1 MIIAGT
7 IPIEGL
13 ELIKGKPILKGNKII
28 INNKEF
34 PISMGTCAL
43 IGAVLKT
50 LEYFDENNIHVI
62 TAGDIGKGDGSLK
75 IYDALKEVDDDL
87 LIIHYIKPKISYIK
101 EIDFSPKI
109 IADAGGM
116 YAAKAANIGDKFH
129 LFLPDVGELAF
140 LADEKASHPAYVR
153 GFISEVDNKEVP
165 ELIRRAYGKSKMP
178 KYMVVKG
185 EKDYIVEDGN
195 IAEIIDSPKIE
206 AMECIGGTGDTLTGI
221 ISSLINCGYKTK
233 DACVLGCKINRILG
247 EISNVKP
254 NTQINELIYNIPKVL
269 KFILNKEL
277 F

>member
-7 IPIEGL
+7 MPIKGL
-13 ELIKGKPILKGNKII
+13 ELIRGKPTLKGNKII

-34 PISMGTCAL
+34 PISMGTGAL

-50 LEYFDENNIHVI
+50 LEYFGEDKLYVI
-62 TAGDIGKGDGSLK
+62 TAGDIGEGDGSLK
-75 IYDALKEVDDDL
+75 IYDALKDVDDDL
-87 LIIHYIKPKISYIK
+87 LIIHYIKPKISKIK

-116 YAAKAANIGDKFH
+116 YVAKAANIGDKFY

-153 GFISEVDNKEVP
+153 GFISEVDDKEVP
-165 ELIRRAYGKSKMP
+165 ELIKRAYEKSKMP

-185 EKDYIVEDGN
+185 EKDYVVEDGD
-195 IAEIIDSPKIE
+195 IVETIDAPKIE

-221 ISSLINCGYKTK
+221 ISSLIYCGYKTK
-233 DACVLGCKINRILG
+233 DACVLGCKINRMLG
-247 EISNVKP
+247 EVANAKP
-254 NTQINELIYNIPKVL
+254 NTQVDELIHNIPKVL
-269 KFILNKEL
+269 KHLNL
-277 F
+277 

>member
-7 IPIEGL
+7 VP
-13 ELIKGKPILKGNKII
+13 IKGLYLIVGRATLKGNKII

-34 PISMGTCAL
+34 PVSMGTGAL

-50 LEYFDENNIHVI
+50 LEYFGEDKPEVI
-62 TAGDIGKGDGSLK
+62 TAGDIGEGDGSLK
-75 IYDALKEVDDDL
+75 IYDALKEINDDL
-87 LIIHYIKPKISYIK
+87 LIIHYIKPKISKIK

-116 YAAKAANIGDKFH
+116 YAGKAANIGDKFH

-153 GFISEVDNKEVP
+153 GFISEIDDKEVP
-165 ELIRRAYGKSKMP
+165 ELIKRSYEKSKMP

-185 EKDYIVEDGN
+185 EKDYVVEDEN
-195 IAEIIDSPKIE
+195 IVGTIDAPKIE

-221 ISSLINCGYKTK
+221 ISSLINVGFKTK
-233 DACVLGCKINRILG
+233 DACILGCKINRMLG
-247 EISNVKP
+247 DVANAKP
-254 NTQINELIYNIPKVL
+254 NTQIEELINIIPKVL
-269 KFILNKEL
+269 KYLNL
-277 F
+277 